1 MSPARVISFTVN
13 GEKTSL
19 HVEDNWTLLR
29 LLREELALTGTKEGC
44 GKGECGA
51 CTVIVDGKPVNS
63 CLVLAVEV
71 DGSEILTIEG
81 EGKMVGNVGGRGVD
95 KMRGKGADGDDYRTR
110 ATGKGTSRGTSKGDG
125 GNEGTGLSPLQQ
137 AFIDHGGFQ
146 CGFCTAGMIMS
157 ARALLMQNPD
167 PTEDEVK
174 EAISGNLCRCTG
186 YKPIIEAIL
195 DAAYRERDEGER
207 VRDVSGV

>member
-1 MSPARVISFTVN
+1 MNPRRLVQFTVN
-13 GEKTSL
+13 DEKYSL
-19 HVEDNWTLLR
+19 EVESNWTLLR

-51 CTVIVDGKPVNS
+51 CTVIVDGRPVNA
-63 CLVLAVEV
+63 CLVLAVEA
-71 DGSEILTIEG
+71 DGCDILTIEG
-81 EGKMVGNVGGRGVD
+81 EGP
-95 KMRGKGADGDDYRTR
+95 R
-110 ATGKGTSRGTSKGDG
+110 ATGARATRDG
-125 GNEGTGLSPLQQ
+125 KVAAITDAGVSPLQQ

-157 ARALLMQNPD
+157 ARALLARNPD

-186 YKPIIEAIL
+186 YAPIIEAIL
-195 DAAYRERDEGER
+195 DAAHRERSERGEEER
-207 VRDVSGV
+207 IET

>member
-1 MSPARVISFTVN
+1 MNPVRLVQFTVN
-13 GEKTSL
+13 REKYALEVKT
-19 HVEDNWTLLR
+19 NWTLLR

-51 CTVIVDGKPVNS
+51 CTVIVDGKPVNA

-71 DGSEILTIEG
+71 DGCEISTIEG
-81 EGKMVGNVGGRGVD
+81 EGRQ
-95 KMRGKGADGDDYRTR
+95 
-110 ATGKGTSRGTSKGDG
+110 
-125 GNEGTGLSPLQQ
+125 GLSLLQQ
-137 AFIDHGGFQ
+137 AFIDRGGFQ

-157 ARALLMQNPD
+157 ARALLMRNPD

-186 YKPIIEAIL
+186 YQPIIESIL
-195 DAAYRERDEGER
+195 DAAHCERGQEER
-207 VRDVSGV
+207 LET

>member
-1 MSPARVISFTVN
+1 MMSPARVISFTVN

-81 EGKMVGNVGGRGVD
+81 EGKMVGNVGGRGAD
-95 KMRGKGADGDDYRTR
+95 KIWGKGADRGDGTAR
-110 ATGKGTSRGTSKGDG
+110 ATSKGTSKGEG
-125 GNEGTGLSPLQQ
+125 RNERAGLSPLQQ

-157 ARALLMQNPD
+157 ARALLMQNPN

-207 VRDVSGV
+207 VET